1 MQKGKKITHCKA
13 GPESPNG
20 TCTSPSHRHR
30 PHNTHLGTLSRLP
43 TQTCWGGTIFHFLA
57 STTIASASTS
67 PKPYRW
73 LTGKREDSETLSLP
87 AGIRSSSSVLGGASS
102 NHQGRCGVEV
112 LGYEVF
118 QHMQLITLV
127 TKLHPKS
134 TLAPG
139 KPIARSSPRKVGR
152 NCSSRES
159 PPNKFS
165 MNSKHLTS

>member
-1 MQKGKKITHCKA
+1 MQQIINFWCLPSRQSVWCKGRETNTAHVGPSRQDLGLVSHCLPLVWEEKSCKREKKSLTVKLA
-13 GPESPNG
+13 LESPNG

-87 AGIRSSSSVLGGASS
+87 SRDQELLLSAWWSILQPS
-102 NHQGRCGVEV
+102 
-112 LGYEVF
+112 
-118 QHMQLITLV
+118 
-127 TKLHPKS
+127 
-134 TLAPG
+134 G
-139 KPIARSSPRKVGR
+139 KVWS
-152 NCSSRES
+152 
-159 PPNKFS
+159 
-165 MNSKHLTS
+165 